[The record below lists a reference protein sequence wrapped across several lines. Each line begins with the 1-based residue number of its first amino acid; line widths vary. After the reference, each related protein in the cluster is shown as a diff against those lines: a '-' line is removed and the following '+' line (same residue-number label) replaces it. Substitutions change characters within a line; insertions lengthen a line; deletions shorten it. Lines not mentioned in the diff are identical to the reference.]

1 LATIINQPAR
11 DNMPATASSPSTGA
25 PPQSVARSTSSPA
38 SPLEGSPAHVK
49 AISPYKPGKPIS
61 EVARQYGLDPGRII
75 KLASNENP
83 LGMPASARAAI
94 QAALDDLGRYPDA
107 DGFDLKAA
115 ISAHY
120 DLPVE
125 WITLG
130 NGSNDLLELAARSFC
145 ASGQSIVYSQYSFT
159 VYALATQAIG
169 ARAIEVPAIRHGHDL
184 DAMARAI
191 VDDTRVVFIANPN
204 NPTGTFASGAQ
215 LEAFLDKVPAHVA
228 VVLDEAYTE
237 YLAPEQRYDSMS
249 WLRRYPNLVV
259 SRTLSKA
266 YGLAGLRIGFMAA
279 PAPLTDVMNRVRQPF
294 NVNTLAQAAAIAALG
309 DREFLQRSYQLNR
322 EGLAQLE
329 QGFAALGLEFVPSS
343 GNFVL
348 VRVGRADIVNE
359 SLLRAGIIVR
369 PVGNY
374 ALPEWLRVTVGLPQ
388 ENAAFLAALP
398 AALADARAAGAGRAA
413 A

>member
-1 LATIINQPAR
+1 MSSTVSSQPSARPASLA
-11 DNMPATASSPSTGA
+11 
-25 PPQSVARSTSSPA
+25 A
-38 SPLEGSPAHVK
+38 SPLDDSPAYVK
-49 AISPYKPGKPIS
+49 AIAPYRPGKPIS
-61 EVARQYGLDPGRII
+61 EVAREYGLDADRII

-83 LGMPASARAAI
+83 LGMPSSARAAI
-94 QAALDDLGRYPDA
+94 QAALDDLGRYPDSNC
-107 DGFDLKAA
+107 FDLKAA
-115 ISAHY
+115 ISTRH
-120 DLPVE
+120 DVPVE

-145 ASGQSIVYSQYSFT
+145 ATGQSIVYSQYSFT
-159 VYALATQAIG
+159 VYALSTQAIG
-169 ARAIEVPAIRHGHDL
+169 ARAIEVPAVRHGHDL
-184 DAMARAI
+184 DAMASAI
-191 VDDTRVVFIANPN
+191 ADDTRAVFIANPN
-204 NPTGTFASGAQ
+204 NPTGTFVSAQ
-215 LEAFLDKVPAHVA
+215 QLRAFLDKVPPRVA

-237 YLAPEQRYDSMS
+237 YLGPEQRYDSMP
-249 WLRRYPNLVV
+249 WVREYPNLVV

-266 YGLAGLRIGFMAA
+266 YGLAGLRVGFMVA
-279 PAPLTDVMNRVRQPF
+279 PAPLTDLMNRIRQPF

-309 DREFLQRSYQLNR
+309 DHDFLERSYRLNR

-329 QGFAALGLEFVPSS
+329 DGFTALGLEFVPSS

-359 SLLRAGIIVR
+359 LLLRAGVIVR

-374 ALPEWLRVTVGLPQ
+374 DLPEWLRVTVGLPQ

-398 AALADARAAGAGRAA
+398 AALAGARAAGAGRAA

>member
-1 LATIINQPAR
+1 
-11 DNMPATASSPSTGA
+11 MSSTASSQTMTASASPST
-25 PPQSVARSTSSPA
+25 
-38 SPLEGSPAHVK
+38 SPLDDSPAHVK
-49 AISPYKPGKPIS
+49 AIAPYRPGKPIS
-61 EVARQYGLDPGRII
+61 EVAREYGLQADRIV

-94 QAALDDLGRYPDA
+94 QAVLDDLGRYPDSNC
-107 DGFDLKAA
+107 FDLKAA
-115 ISAHY
+115 ISARY
-120 DLPVE
+120 DVPVD

-130 NGSNDLLELAARSFC
+130 NGSNDLLELAARAFC
-145 ASGQSIVYSQYSFT
+145 ATGQSIVYSQYSFT
-159 VYALATQAIG
+159 VYALSTQAVG
-169 ARAIEVPAIRHGHDL
+169 ARAIEVPAVRYGHDL

-191 VDDTRVVFIANPN
+191 AADTRVVFIANPN
-204 NPTGTFASGAQ
+204 NPTGTFVTGQQ
-215 LEAFLDKVPAHVA
+215 LQAFLEKVPAHVA

-237 YLAPEQRYDSMS
+237 YLPPQDRYDALQ
-249 WLRRYPNLVV
+249 WIRRYPNLIV

-266 YGLAGLRIGFMAA
+266 YGLAGLRVGFMVA
-279 PAPLTDVMNRVRQPF
+279 PTPLTDLMNRIRQPF

-309 DREFLQRSYQLNR
+309 DAEFLERSFRLNR
-322 EGLAQLE
+322 EGLEQLE
-329 QGFAALGLEFVPSS
+329 RGFAELGLEFVPSS

-359 SLLRAGIIVR
+359 MLLRAGIIVR

-374 ALPEWLRVTVGLPQ
+374 ELPEWLRVTVGLPE

-398 AALADARAAGAGRAA
+398 AALAEAKAAGAGRAA

>member
-1 LATIINQPAR
+1 MT
-11 DNMPATASSPSTGA
+11 ATASSQPA
-25 PPQSVARSTSSPA
+25 IASSPSSHRGP
-38 SPLEGSPAHVK
+38 SPLGDSPAYVK
-49 AISPYKPGKPIS
+49 AISPYKPGKPIG
-61 EVARQYGLDPGRII
+61 EVAREYGLDAARII

-83 LGMPASARAAI
+83 LGMPPSARAAI

-115 ISAHY
+115 ISARHG
-120 DLPVE
+120 LPVD

-159 VYALATQAIG
+159 VYSLATQSIG
-169 ARAIEVPAIRHGHDL
+169 ARAIEVPAVHYGHDL

-204 NPTGTFASGAQ
+204 NPTGTFVSGRQ
-215 LEAFLDKVPAHVA
+215 LQAFLDKVPSRVA

-237 YLAPEQRYDSMS
+237 YLAPEHRYDSMA
-249 WLRRYPNLVV
+249 WVRRYPNLVV

-266 YGLAGLRIGFMAA
+266 YGLAGLRVGFMAA
-279 PAPLTDVMNRVRQPF
+279 SPPLTDLMNRVRQPF
-294 NVNTLAQAAAIAALG
+294 NVNTLAQAAAIAALA
-309 DREFLQRSYQLNR
+309 DQEFLARSYQLNR
-322 EGLAQLE
+322 AGLEQLQ
-329 QGFAALGLEFVPSS
+329 QGFAALGLEFLPSS

-348 VRVGRADIVNE
+348 VKVGRADIVNE
-359 SLLRAGIIVR
+359 LLLRAGIIVR

-374 ALPEWLRVTVGLPQ
+374 ALPEWLRVTVGLSE
-388 ENAAFLAALP
+388 ENTAFLAALP
-398 AALADARAAGAGRAA
+398 AALAGARAAGTGRATD
-413 A
+413 

>member
-1 LATIINQPAR
+1 
-11 DNMPATASSPSTGA
+11 MSATASSQPASASSQPSPRA
-25 PPQSVARSTSSPA
+25 ASASA

-49 AISPYKPGKPIS
+49 AISPYRPGKPIG
-61 EVARQYGLDPGRII
+61 EVAREYGLDAARII

-115 ISAHY
+115 IAARHEV
-120 DLPVE
+120 PVE
-125 WITLG
+125 SITLG

-169 ARAIEVPAIRHGHDL
+169 ARAIEVPALHHGHDL

-191 VDDTRVVFIANPN
+191 AGDTRVVFIANPN
-204 NPTGTFASGAQ
+204 NPTGTFVTGPQ
-215 LEAFLDKVPAHVA
+215 LQAFLDQVPAHVA

-237 YLAPEQRYDSMS
+237 YLGPDKRYDSMS
-249 WLRRYPNLVV
+249 WVRRYPNLIV

-266 YGLAGLRIGFMAA
+266 YGLAGLRIGFMVA
-279 PAPLTDVMNRVRQPF
+279 PAPLTDLMNRVRQPF
-294 NVNTLAQAAAIAALG
+294 NVNTLAQAAAIAALD
-309 DREFLQRSYQLNR
+309 DRDFLERSYQLNR
-322 EGLAQLE
+322 EGLQQLE
-329 QGFAALGLEFVPSS
+329 QGFAGLGLEFVPSS

-348 VRVGRADIVNE
+348 VRVGRADLVNE
-359 SLLRAGIIVR
+359 ALLRAGIIVR

-398 AALADARAAGAGRAA
+398 AALAGARAAGAGQAA